1 MVVGVGVSTFSAE
14 LARMTPMTDG
24 VAPIVV
30 VEYESRIAKAQRLM
44 REQGIEALY
53 LDSSTNLR
61 YFTGVV
67 LGLTER
73 LHGALI
79 PAQGEIMYLSPAFE
93 EPKTR
98 ELMKFGTDVRVWQ
111 EHEDATAL
119 VIDTLRSSGIGS
131 GALAIDPATPFFT
144 AGPATAS
151 AWSTPAPSPPPVV
164 RSNRQRKFS
173 SCKPR

>member
-79 PAQGEIMYLSPAFE
+79 PAQGRAKDARTHE
-93 EPKTR
+93 
-98 ELMKFGTDVRVWQ
+98 VR
-111 EHEDATAL
+111 H
-119 VIDTLRSSGIGS
+119 
-131 GALAIDPATPFFT
+131 
-144 AGPATAS
+144 
-151 AWSTPAPSPPPVV
+151 
-164 RSNRQRKFS
+164 
-173 SCKPR
+173 